1 MRRALALTALFAM
14 AAAGGASATTWTSY
28 ADIGG
33 GKQWF
38 YDTDYSYKDK
48 VSGRVVVMQAIG
60 VPEKKVGPNGPGAAD
75 GVGSLVALDCKGK
88 TQISIASYAPSKPL
102 VEAASW
108 RSATPKKVASD
119 EDRKLLAAA
128 CANVD
133 SLPVK

>member
-1 MRRALALTALFAM
+1 MRRALAFAALLAMTAV
-14 AAAGGASATTWTSY
+14 GSASATTWASY

-33 GKQWF
+33 GRQWF

-48 VSGRVVVMQAIG
+48 ASGRVVVMQAIG

-75 GVGSLVALDCKGK
+75 GGGSLVALDCKAK
-88 TQISIASYAPSKPL
+88 NQISIASYAPSKPL
-102 VEAASW
+102 VELAGW
-108 RSATPKKVASD
+108 TTATPKKISLD